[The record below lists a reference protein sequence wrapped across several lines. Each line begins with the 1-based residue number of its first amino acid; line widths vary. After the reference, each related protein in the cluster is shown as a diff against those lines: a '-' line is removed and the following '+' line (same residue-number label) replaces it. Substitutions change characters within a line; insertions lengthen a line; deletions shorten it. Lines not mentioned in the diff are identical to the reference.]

1 MNMSDLDSMIY
12 DWLKAIENPL
22 WYLHVNYFYQIAANH
37 YECLKSY
44 GYQTTDLGDVDE
56 AAV

>member
-1 MNMSDLDSMIY
+1 MSDLDSMIY
-12 DWLKAIENPL
+12 DWLKAIENQCSAET
-22 WYLHVNYFYQIAANH
+22 VNYFYRIAANH

-56 AAV
+56 AA